1 MPFLSVDL
9 FRFVHNTIKMYLT
22 IEWRG
27 WVINMYISEYK
38 YNINDLKEGLAHLE
52 LTRVAVGLSKRIQR
66 L

>member
-9 FRFVHNTIKMYLT
+9 FCFLHNTIKMYLT

-38 YNINDLKEGLAHLE
+38 YKINDLKVLH
-52 LTRVAVGLSKRIQR
+52 T
-66 L
+66 